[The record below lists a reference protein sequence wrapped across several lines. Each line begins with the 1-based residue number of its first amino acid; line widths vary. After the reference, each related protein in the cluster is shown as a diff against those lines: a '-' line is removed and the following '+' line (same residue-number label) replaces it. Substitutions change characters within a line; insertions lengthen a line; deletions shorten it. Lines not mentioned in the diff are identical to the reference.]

1 MAESAEEMTPL
12 KKKMDHFGQFLS
24 RVIFVICILIWAANI
39 GHFSDP
45 MHGGFFRGAV
55 HYFKIAVALAVA
67 AIPEGLPAVVTTC
80 LALGTR
86 KMARRNA
93 IIRTL
98 PSVEALGCVSTICS
112 DKTGTL
118 TTNQMSV
125 STICAISTN
134 SNPPVDEFSVTG
146 STYAPEG
153 SVYTSET
160 ERLEYPAD
168 NHGLLQLAAC
178 ACLCNDAQLLYSSE
192 QGSFQ
197 KIGESTE
204 AALLVLGEKLG
215 LPATSPPSPSRHSL
229 SKHEHASYCRRH
241 WESRLPKVREE
252 G

>member
-1 MAESAEEMTPL
+1 
-12 KKKMDHFGQFLS
+12 
-24 RVIFVICILIWAANI
+24 
-39 GHFSDP
+39 
-45 MHGGFFRGAV
+45 
-55 HYFKIAVALAVA
+55 
-67 AIPEGLPAVVTTC
+67 
-80 LALGTR
+80 
-86 KMARRNA
+86 
-93 IIRTL
+93 
-98 PSVEALGCVSTICS
+98 
-112 DKTGTL
+112 
-118 TTNQMSV
+118 
-125 STICAISTN
+125 
-134 SNPPVDEFSVTG
+134 VTG

-168 NHGLLQLAAC
+168 NHALLQLAAC

-252 G
+252 GYSFARCSLGMLMRILWRHLLRAGYDTGIHAGQEADERALQRWKRRESHICERGSRESPPAMHSRAL